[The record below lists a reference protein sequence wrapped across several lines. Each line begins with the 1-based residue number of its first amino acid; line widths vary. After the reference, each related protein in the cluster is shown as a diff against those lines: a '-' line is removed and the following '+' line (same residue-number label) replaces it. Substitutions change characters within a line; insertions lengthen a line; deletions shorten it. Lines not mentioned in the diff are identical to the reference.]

1 MGWILLKRVMDLN
14 VINKKSKSAT
24 FYKFFFVISISIM
37 IPVIMITTII
47 GKFSNDH
54 LLKQVNIS
62 RESSLNQKRLM
73 VEQKLTEMDAL
84 INQFVSNESV
94 WKLVTTN
101 EYPNSYSLF
110 MRDALSLF
118 EKNALSHKL
127 IDSIYLFNDSE
138 NIILSDSKYDKNN
151 FEDKA
156 IFDIKFDGVNYVTPS
171 RTVKGEKVFSYI
183 KKFYSFNREKNAY
196 IVVNINY
203 DNFWDE
209 LIVEATDGL
218 EYFVFD
224 NNHSIIYS
232 DEFYNDEWNDK
243 LLEDISGKNETNL
256 ELSYL
261 GENLYVWKSISN
273 KYNWTFVVGQKS
285 KDLFQ
290 TSNVLTKLNII
301 SCLIIL
307 LISLIL
313 TYFFSDYLYKPIRNL
328 MKKINKITKID
339 SIDSKN
345 DYQLIDNVIAYLF
358 TENLKLNNDYQYVF
372 PYFKQ
377 HSINDIINNN
387 SFDLDNFKQVLDLLD
402 VEFSFTSHYLML
414 IELENTNMNNKI
426 KDRLDKYFD
435 KPDIKKIIS
444 KINEKRILIIMNTNK
459 DINQVYALL
468 TEIHEDFNKD
478 NISLT
483 VSLSDDFNN
492 LEDIHEHYEEVQKQL
507 EYKFFVGNNK
517 ILSHMVPQQI
527 EKNIFYDKSIEK
539 ELLNYL
545 KKQDEE
551 KAFAALRK
559 LTEGLKGSIK
569 NIDYIKYV
577 YFQVCLNII
586 EQMTNFGFSMKDI
599 GITNREIFAKINEA
613 KTLNEMYELIYSI
626 IRKCIQ
632 LFSKLNVMQNDNI
645 INKVK
650 EYIKN
655 NYNKDLSLEMIA
667 DYVYL
672 SPGYLSTLFK
682 TENGITVFDY
692 ITNLRMEKAKELLL
706 NNKSMKIQDI
716 AIKLGYNSSQS
727 FIRYFKK
734 YYNVTPNQFRKA

>member
-1 MGWILLKRVMDLN
+1 MKKLADVN
-14 VINKKSKSAT
+14 VINKKSRSVT
-24 FYKFFFVISISIM
+24 FYKFFLVISISIM
-37 IPVIMITTII
+37 IPVIMITSLV

-54 LLKQVNIS
+54 LLKQVNLS
-62 RESSLNQKRLM
+62 RENVLNQTRLM
-73 VEQKLTEMDAL
+73 VEQKLTDIDAL
-84 INQFVSNESV
+84 VNQFVSNDSV
-94 WKLVTTN
+94 WKLVTTS
-101 EYPNSYSLF
+101 EYTYSSSLF
-110 MRDALSLF
+110 MRDAITLF
-118 EKNALSHKL
+118 NKNIISHPL
-127 IDSIYLFNDSE
+127 IHSIYLFNDTE
-138 NIILSDSKYDKNN
+138 NIVISNSKYSKTEFLDKEILN
-151 FEDKA
+151 
-156 IFDIKFDGVNYVTPS
+156 IKFDSTNYVTKA
-171 RTVKGEKVFSYI
+171 RTIKDRKVFSYV
-183 KKFYSFNREKNAY
+183 KKFLSFDRKENSY
-196 IVVNINY
+196 IVVNLNY
-203 DNFWDE
+203 DSFWDE
-209 LIVEATDGL
+209 LIADSTDGL
-218 EYFVFD
+218 FYVIFYDNTMIYSNVLND
-224 NNHSIIYS
+224 NNINTTL
-232 DEFYNDEWNDK
+232 FQ
-243 LLEDISGKNETNL
+243 DITNGSSSNQK
-256 ELSYL
+256 LSYNN
-261 GENLYVWKSISN
+261 EQLYVWKSFSS
-273 KYNWTFVVGQKS
+273 KYNWTFVVAQKLNDLS
-285 KDLFQ
+285 KP
-290 TSNVLTKLNII
+290 TIVLRKINII
-301 SCLIIL
+301 SCFVIL
-307 LISLIL
+307 FIALVLA
-313 TYFFSDYLYKPIRNL
+313 YFFSDYLYKPIRKLIDKVNQITQIDT
-328 MKKINKITKID
+328 IN
-339 SIDSKN
+339 SKN

-387 SFDLDNFKQVLDLLD
+387 YFDLDNFKQVLDLLD

-459 DINQVYALL
+459 DINHVYALL
-468 TEIHEDFNKD
+468 TEIHEDFNND

-551 KAFAALRK
+551 KAFVALRK

-599 GITNREIFAKINEA
+599 DITNREIFAKINEA

-632 LFSKLNVMQNDNI
+632 LFSKLNIMQNDNI